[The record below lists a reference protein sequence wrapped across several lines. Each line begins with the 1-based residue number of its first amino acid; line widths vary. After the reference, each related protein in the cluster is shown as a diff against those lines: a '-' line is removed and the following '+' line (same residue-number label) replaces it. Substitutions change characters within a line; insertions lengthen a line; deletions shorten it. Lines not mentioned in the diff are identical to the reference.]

1 MVVKQ
6 QFFVRPVGKYEHHYY
21 RAVDG
26 SKRKFMC
33 IAGIWYETCGKCWE
47 PCCHV
52 DEMPIEIVVC
62 KR

>member
-1 MVVKQ
+1 MAVKQ
-6 QFFVRPVGKYEHHYY
+6 QFLVRPVGKSQTHY
-21 RAVDG
+21 RAIDS
-26 SKRKFMC
+26 SKRKFMYT
-33 IAGIWYETCGKCWE
+33 AGVWYETCGKCWE

>member
-1 MVVKQ
+1 MAVKQ
-6 QFFVRPVGKYEHHYY
+6 QFLVRPVNKYDPHY